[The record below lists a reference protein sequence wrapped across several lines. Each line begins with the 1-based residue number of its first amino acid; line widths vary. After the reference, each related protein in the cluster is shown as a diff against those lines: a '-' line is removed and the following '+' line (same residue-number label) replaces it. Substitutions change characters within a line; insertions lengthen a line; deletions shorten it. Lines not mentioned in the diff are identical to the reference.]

1 MRILFIGCVLSSEV
15 LLTKLINMKCEIVGV
30 ITKKKSSFNNDF
42 RDLGKICKINNIDF
56 IYTDNIND
64 GCSKEYINMKA
75 PDVIYCFGWSQII
88 GEEVLMIPE
97 KGVIGFHPTQ
107 LPNNRGRHPIIWA
120 LVLGLEKTAS
130 TFFFMDQGADT
141 GDILS
146 QVEKICDAYSLDG
159 YIDFEL
165 EPACLNVYPRNELIK
180 RMGQAMTRIAPDVV
194 ILPHR
199 GDIHSDHRIA
209 FEVVMACTKVFR
221 YPSIKRIMSME
232 ILSETDFADPAEVFC
247 ADYFV
252 DISDYLKKKIEIMR
266 IYSSELGTHPFP
278 RNENSIRASALLHGI
293 TAGVEYAEAF
303 HIIKIIEPNYLIC
316 QEL

>member
-1 MRILFIGCVLSSEV
+1 MKVLVVSPHADDETLGAGGSILKHKAEGDQVFWL
-15 LLTKLINMKCEIVGV
+15 NMCTLKENFGYALELV
-30 ITKKKSSFNNDF
+30 IE
-42 RDLGKICKINNIDF
+42 RR
-56 IYTDNIND
+56 
-64 GCSKEYINMKA
+64 E
-75 PDVIYCFGWSQII
+75 
-88 GEEVLMIPE
+88 
-97 KGVIGFHPTQ
+97 
-107 LPNNRGRHPIIWA
+107 
-120 LVLGLEKTAS
+120 
-130 TFFFMDQGADT
+130 
-141 GDILS
+141 

-165 EPACLNVYPRNELIK
+165 EPACLDVYPRNELIK

-252 DISDYLKKKIEIMR
+252 DISDYLEKKIEIMR

-316 QEL
+316 QEI

>member
-146 QVEKICDAYSLDG
+146 QVEIKIAYSDTAITLYEKILESACVQIERFTIELKAGNPLRIKQNLQMGNAWRKRRMDDGRIDWRMTSYGIYNLVRGLSKPYVGAHMTYNDKSYHVWKVEEKISLELDN
-159 YIDFEL
+159 I
-165 EPACLNVYPRNELIK
+165 EPGK
-180 RMGQAMTRIAPDVV
+180 VV
-194 ILPHR
+194 
-199 GDIHSDHRIA
+199 
-209 FEVVMACTKVFR
+209 EVV
-221 YPSIKRIMSME
+221 
-232 ILSETDFADPAEVFC
+232 SETDFCIKAFDNLVHVIESDPIFLRVG
-247 ADYFV
+247 DY
-252 DISDYLKKKIEIMR
+252 IL
-266 IYSSELGTHPFP
+266 
-278 RNENSIRASALLHGI
+278 
-293 TAGVEYAEAF
+293 
-303 HIIKIIEPNYLIC
+303 
-316 QEL
+316 